1 MADETSSLRELRRA
15 LHAAP
20 ELSDHESATASSIA
34 EFLQRQE
41 PDELVTGLGGHGV
54 AAVFRGASPGPCV
67 LLRSELDAL
76 PIEETAEL
84 PYASRTAGVSHK
96 CGHDGHMAMV
106 AGVGARLMAAR
117 PPRGSVVLLFQP
129 AEETGQGARRVL
141 DDARFAPLA
150 PDYAFAVHNLPGFP
164 RGQVILGRGTFA
176 SASSGLIIEL
186 EGNSS
191 HAAEPERGQSPTLAF
206 AHLVYSLSSGPQ
218 LFTALEAAAKVT
230 VIHARL
236 GEVAFG
242 TSPGVAQVMAT
253 LRCHEQRVMDR
264 LSERCVRLAERTAA
278 AHDLRCSVRWT
289 EDFPATVND
298 ESCAAWVEAAARAA
312 GLETSLISTPFPWS
326 EDFGHFTGAFKG
338 ALFGLGAGPEHPA
351 LHSREYDFPDD
362 LLAAGVDLYY
372 QLLESVWSET

>member
-1 MADETSSLRELRRA
+1 
-15 LHAAP
+15 
-20 ELSDHESATASSIA
+20 
-34 EFLQRQE
+34 
-41 PDELVTGLGGHGV
+41 
-54 AAVFRGASPGPCV
+54 
-67 LLRSELDAL
+67 
-76 PIEETAEL
+76 
-84 PYASRTAGVSHK
+84 
-96 CGHDGHMAMV
+96 
-106 AGVGARLMAAR
+106 
-117 PPRGSVVLLFQP
+117 
-129 AEETGQGARRVL
+129 
-141 DDARFAPLA
+141 
-150 PDYAFAVHNLPGFP
+150 
-164 RGQVILGRGTFA
+164 
-176 SASSGLIIEL
+176 
-186 EGNSS
+186 
-191 HAAEPERGQSPTLAF
+191 
-206 AHLVYSLSSGPQ
+206 
-218 LFTALEAAAKVT
+218 
-230 VIHARL
+230 
-236 GEVAFG
+236 
-242 TSPGVAQVMAT
+242 MAT